1 MACNIEIESANGRHR
16 AWSRGEDGTLYF
28 CESSDADSAARWLVE
43 AQQLRRIEALPEGVT
58 LGSSGRR
65 QLQFRREIP
74 FGFDFH
80 WVREVALNVLRGT
93 TGFRLDSG
101 VTAGI
106 TVAIDAPLDIRVSK
120 TGNRLRLRL
129 NSSSSRSAGLEL
141 KAAAQVSSKVG
152 PAPAGDTLLA
162 ALAGI
167 HPLEWIRNMLA
178 DSGSSLWRALADAT
192 EVRSRLIDAIHTGWQ
207 QMSARAE
214 AAVWRAL
221 GDEDELAGLLQTARA
236 TLAGNPLQPAPGSA
250 AEEWLHSSQPAESAE
265 AARALLS
272 WLDRPQLAEAAAR
285 LRRYALTVLDTARPA
300 DWAEFVLAEQAGC
313 RPGDIDPAA
322 LINRWTGLRD
332 SIYNSAAKA
341 LNRKLSAELTAG
353 VETASSQ
360 SCLLDVSF
368 PATAEGAATL
378 RSAASGNLDVLFAP
392 GSPAEVHSGWLSNFH
407 ARRRYL
413 DLHLPFL
420 GRRQYWN
427 ALDAVA
433 SASVVNEGVGRIA
446 VYTLQARDRA
456 YQSGLYSSTCILAA
470 AVSERDGQARC
481 DNLNLTFEHRFD
493 CASGSL
499 TPAWTRLLDAYG
511 VLPAEWPK
519 DASQAVLTIT
529 APASQTLAWTHTPHP
544 STPDFTAAVAR
555 MSTAIQ
561 LLMRR
566 WLPALYFA
574 DPRRY
579 EDLGAAWP
587 LLVYAAGLPSR
598 DPRTYHFTYDAM
610 DPKSVRTA
618 AFSASV
624 ALPAM
629 MEDVRARLSAAGLK
643 KKLPH
648 YVPYRFQG
656 LIHQSVR
663 SPQFSALLRA
673 DAFLVQDMVRIA
685 ETGRE
690 FRSLWSRQ
698 PGNVI
703 RRLSTDGA
711 YFVRSFNSR
720 LKRIFGGS
728 ELLALGPL
736 ILAEA
741 TSALSGPSARP
752 EANLELVDSN
762 GRRLVWTS

>member
-1 MACNIEIESANGRHR
+1 MALNVETEALNGFHR
-16 AWSRGEDGTLYF
+16 ASTRLGDGTLLY
-28 CESSDADSAARWLVE
+28 CESACLDTAALWLAE
-43 AQQLRRIEALPEGVT
+43 AQQLLRIEALPEGVT

-65 QLQFRREIP
+65 QFQFRREIP

-80 WVREVALNVLRGT
+80 WVREVALDVLRGT
-93 TGFRLDSG
+93 TGFRLDGG
-101 VTAGI
+101 VTAGV
-106 TVAIDAPLDIRVSK
+106 TAAIDAPFDLRVCR

-129 NSSSSRSAGLEL
+129 NSSASRSAGLEL
-141 KAAAQVSSKVG
+141 KAAAQVSSEIG

-167 HPLEWIRNMLA
+167 HPLEWIRTMLA
-178 DSGSSLWRALADAT
+178 ASGSSFWRALADAAS
-192 EVRSRLIDAIHTGWQ
+192 VRTYLLDAIHSGWQ
-207 QMSARAE
+207 QMSACAE

-221 GDEDELAGLLQTARA
+221 GDEDELAGLLQAARA
-236 TLAGNPLQPAPGSA
+236 TLAGNPLQPVPGSA
-250 AEEWLHSSQPAESAE
+250 AEEWLRSSQPAESAE

-272 WLDRPQLAEAAAR
+272 WLGRPQLAEAAAQ

-313 RPGDIDPAA
+313 RPGEIDPAS
-322 LINRWTGLRD
+322 LINRWAGLRD
-332 SIYNSAAKA
+332 SIYHSAANA
-341 LNRKLSAELTAG
+341 LNRQLAAELTAG
-353 VETASSQ
+353 VETASGQ

-368 PATAEGAATL
+368 PATPEGAAAL
-378 RSAASGNLDVLFAP
+378 RSAASGNLEALFAP

-456 YQSGLYSSTCILAA
+456 YQSGLYTSTCILAA

-493 CASGSL
+493 CSSGSP
-499 TPAWTRLLDAYG
+499 TPAWTRLLGAYG

-519 DASQAVLTIT
+519 DVPEAVLTI
-529 APASQTLAWTHTPHP
+529 
-544 STPDFTAAVAR
+544 TAAVAR
-555 MSTAIQ
+555 MSTTLQ

-566 WLPALYFA
+566 WIPALYFA
-574 DPRRY
+574 DPHRY
-579 EDLGAAWP
+579 ENLGAAWP
-587 LLVYAAGLPSR
+587 LLVFAAGTPSR

-610 DPKSVRTA
+610 DPNSVRAA
-618 AFSASV
+618 AFSASA

-629 MEDVRARLSAAGLK
+629 MEDVRARLSAAGLT
-643 KKLPH
+643 KKLSH
-648 YVPYRFQG
+648 YTPYRFEG

-663 SPQFSALLRA
+663 SPQFAALLRA
-673 DAFLVQDMVRIA
+673 DAFLVQDMVRLA

-720 LKRIFGGS
+720 LKRLFGGP
-728 ELLALGPL
+728 EFLALGPL

-741 TSALSGPSARP
+741 TAALSGPSARP
-752 EANLELVDSN
+752 AANLECVDSD
-762 GRRLVWTS
+762 GRRLVWTN